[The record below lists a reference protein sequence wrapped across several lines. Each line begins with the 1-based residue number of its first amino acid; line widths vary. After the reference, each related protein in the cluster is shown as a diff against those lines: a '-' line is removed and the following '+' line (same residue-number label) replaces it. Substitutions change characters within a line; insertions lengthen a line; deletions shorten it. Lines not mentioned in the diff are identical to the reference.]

1 MRVSSTDEALD
12 LAMLEIPV
20 GGTRAVSV
28 SSSSR
33 RGGQRRVISIVPFGR
48 PTLLRSFHPYLH
60 KGQSGSP
67 DLREGVVFGIAQGV
81 VLHEGQRRHG
91 LERFVEPGDIQAFLE
106 EIPDYP
112 PNLCDPSV

>member
-1 MRVSSTDEALD
+1 MRSRYAWACSAIRSSRRQGSTDYEELDARLLHSDEALD

-67 DLREGVVFGIAQGV
+67 DLREGVV
-81 VLHEGQRRHG
+81 
-91 LERFVEPGDIQAFLE
+91 
-106 EIPDYP
+106 
-112 PNLCDPSV
+112 

>member
-33 RGGQRRVISIVPFGR
+33 RGGQ
-48 PTLLRSFHPYLH
+48 
-60 KGQSGSP
+60 
-67 DLREGVVFGIAQGV
+67 QGV